1 MSVLIEGEARPTFN
15 AAGGIS
21 FDDEHLEFLLTDAE
35 AACAKL
41 GSVEME
47 KKKKNKNDRY
57 LH

>member
-1 MSVLIEGEARPTFN
+1 MLIEGEARPTFN
-15 AAGGIS
+15 PAGGIS

-41 GSVEME
+41 GSVELE
-47 KKKKNKNDRY
+47 KKKKNRNDRY